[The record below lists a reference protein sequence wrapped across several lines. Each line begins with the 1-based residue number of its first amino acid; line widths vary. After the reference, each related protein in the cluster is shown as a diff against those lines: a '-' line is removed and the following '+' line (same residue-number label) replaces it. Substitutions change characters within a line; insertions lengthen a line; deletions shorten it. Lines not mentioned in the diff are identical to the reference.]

1 VVRVFDSYSLL
12 GDQPVALL
20 IGAVLLAV
28 FQAAKFAELDIADPV
43 TSRYIAL
50 LPGAKA
56 SDFTGRRTYN
66 VSLAA
71 FLCVSLAL
79 YYTVS
84 MVSPEILSG
93 AAKQFTGKEP
103 DLKDIPYPL
112 YVAAIFMGLTQSVIP
127 GVAKI
132 GDTLRTFFHDR
143 IEVPKRVV
151 DISESLTAAIDVR
164 SGADKRRLT
173 KEVKALI
180 DDDWQLRLD
189 SCGDLAFYRT
199 QLAGIK
205 LGDPSTAAKTIK
217 EASPKELRDYIEKLV
232 LFNLIAVMRKSGP
245 RKLEQVATW
254 SRANLKIEPP
264 AIGGFLS
271 GLILSGMFF
280 GVLLSIIWLI
290 LEFLGP
296 AITPH
301 FAPSLW
307 PTDVND
313 ELSRI
318 VPAIFICLL
327 VAIYMLPAKP
337 QNREHHRAEPVP
349 NLTLESVVDS
359 GRKYSSILIACF
371 VVALL
376 IHIFAEAVQY
386 QNAKE
391 IIGLFSL
398 TKLIIIFIRTAPS
411 VALCYLALIYLS
423 RQRAG
428 RPLPF
433 GPTLFAVI
441 GVAAVLA
448 FLVVMLFLHLDFLP
462 AFPEYSGWDY
472 VIFYVTA
479 NVLVS
484 VAAFGTIAIFF
495 HTKTVAPKAMKVL
508 STTLQRRRNAAAR
521 PARP

>member
-1 VVRVFDSYSLL
+1 MFDSFKFL

-43 TSRYIAL
+43 TGRYIAL

-56 SDFTGRRTYN
+56 SDFTGRRTYH

-71 FLCVSLAL
+71 FLAVSLAL

-84 MVSPEILSG
+84 MVSPEILKG
-93 AAKQFTGKEP
+93 AAKQFTGKAP
-103 DLKDIPYPL
+103 DLEGIPYPL
-112 YVAAIFMGLTQSVIP
+112 YVAAIFMGLTQPVLP
-127 GVAKI
+127 GFAKI
-132 GDTLRTFFHDR
+132 GDALRTFFHDR

-164 SGADKRRLT
+164 SGADKRRLS

-180 DDDWQLRLD
+180 DDAWLMRLD
-189 SCGDLAFYRT
+189 SCGDLAFYKM
-199 QLAGIK
+199 QLAGIN
-205 LGDPSTAAKTIK
+205 LGDPSTAAKTLK

-245 RKLEQVATW
+245 RKLAQVAEW
-254 SRANLKIEPP
+254 SRTRVPVAPP
-264 AIGGFLS
+264 NIAGFLS
-271 GLILSGMFF
+271 GLILSGLFF
-280 GVLLSIIWLI
+280 GVLLAIIWVI
-290 LEFLGP
+290 LNFLLGP
-296 AITPH
+296 VVAPN
-301 FAPSLW
+301 FDPSLW
-307 PTDVND
+307 PDISV

-327 VAIYMLPAKP
+327 VAIYMLPPKP
-337 QNREHHRAEPVP
+337 QGEHHRATPVSG
-349 NLTLESVVDS
+349 LTLEALVDFA
-359 GRKYSSILIACF
+359 RQYSSILMACF

-386 QNAKE
+386 ENAEQVKS
-391 IIGLFSL
+391 LFSF
-398 TKLIIIFIRTAPS
+398 TKLLVIFIRTAPS
-411 VALCYLALIYLS
+411 VALSYLALVYLS

-428 RPLPF
+428 QPAPF
-433 GPTLFAVI
+433 GLMMLAVI
-441 GVAAVLA
+441 GVVALLA
-448 FLVVMLFLHLDFLP
+448 LLVVLLFLHLDFLP

-472 VIFYVTA
+472 AIFYVAA

-484 VAAFGTIAIFF
+484 VAAFGTISIFF
-495 HTKTVAPKAMKVL
+495 HSKTVAPKAMKAL
-508 STTLQRRRNAAAR
+508 RTTLQRRRNAATR